1 MKIVTCHGHP
11 LPILQAH
18 AKIGATQQIYCIIT
32 NISRRITK
40 MMMLLQDIYIYVD
53 VYDSRPIIN
62 IFKNIQSDSA
72 LEVID
77 FSIEKKDSSKTKPK
91 PNKDRN
97 PYYGDLHVHTKYSFD
112 AYVFGVTASPDDAY
126 RYAKGEG
133 VKHPLGYEMKL
144 REPLDFYAVTDHGF
158 YMGMIQAYAD
168 TTTDISQNEFA
179 EPFHNLNR
187 LDNLTVESA
196 GERSNIFSSVL
207 GATIIQPYPDWHPK
221 LLKAYLTRNTQ
232 GALQSFD
239 YDIHKS
245 AWADVAR
252 SANEHNDPGHFTT
265 FIGYEFTTSTDIE
278 GGNLHRNV
286 IFNSSKASI
295 RPWTR
300 IDSINPEDLWTWQDK
315 LRDKG
320 VDTIAIPH
328 NSNGSNGQM
337 FEMESFKG
345 NALDIEYAK
354 KRMRN
359 EPLVEITQVKGTSDT
374 HPLLSPDDEWADFEI
389 MDVRVGSRPP
399 TYSKPSGSYVRE
411 AYLNGLTLEFTK
423 QGNPYKFGLI
433 GSTDTH
439 VVAASLDES
448 NFWSKVGLLDGDPEN
463 RGSVPLKEE
472 NVERLDEYMRAF
484 NQPVS
489 RVSLEQGEYANTG
502 FTQWGASGLAA
513 AWAEENTRES
523 IFNAFR
529 RKETFAT
536 TGTRIAVR
544 FFGGYNLSSI
554 DLNSESL
561 VSEAYQKGVT
571 MGSDL
576 LHNENKIPEF
586 LVWAQ
591 RDKNG
596 APLQRIQIIKGW
608 IDNNSGRPKE
618 KVFDVA
624 CSDGMQPDPIT
635 NRCPDNGARVNIND
649 CSISTNVGS
658 SELKTVWKDPE
669 FAPDDKTFYYVRVL
683 ENPTCRWSTW
693 DAIKAGY
700 KPREGLHETIQE
712 RAWSSP
718 IWYIPEQSD
727 VEVVPL
733 GGTIQLRNID

>member
-1 MKIVTCHGHP
+1 MKYLRNLI
-11 LPILQAH
+11 ILVVGLY
-18 AKIGATQQIYCIIT
+18 ILTLG
-32 NISRRITK
+32 
-40 MMMLLQDIYIYVD
+40 LIYVD
-53 VYDSRPIIN
+53 VYDSRPVISL
-62 IFKNIQSDSA
+62 FKKMQSDSA
-72 LEVID
+72 LEVVD
-77 FSIEKKDSSKTKPK
+77 FSVDSSKNSNSRPL
-91 PNKDRN
+91 PNRDRN

-126 RYAKGEG
+126 RYAKGAA

-168 TTTDISQNEFA
+168 TSTDISQNDFA

-207 GATIIQPYPDWHPK
+207 GATIIKPYPDWHPN
-221 LLKAYLTRNTQ
+221 LLKAYFSRNTQ
-232 GALQSFD
+232 GALRSFD

-252 SANEHNDPGHFTT
+252 SANEHNDPGNFTT

-286 IFNSSKASI
+286 IFESSKASI

-300 IDSINPEDLWTWQDK
+300 IDSINPEDLWTWQDR
-315 LRDKG
+315 LREKG
-320 VDTIAIPH
+320 VDTISMPH

-345 NALDIEYAK
+345 NALDVEYAE

-359 EPLVEITQVKGTSDT
+359 EPLVEITQVKGTSET

-439 VVAASLDES
+439 VVASSLDES
-448 NFWSKVGLLDGDPEN
+448 NYWSKVGLLDGDPEN

-472 NVERLDEYMRAF
+472 NVERLEEYMRAF
-484 NQPVS
+484 NQPISTVT
-489 RVSLEQGEYANTG
+489 LDQGEYANTG

-523 IFNAFR
+523 LFAAFR

-536 TGTRIAVR
+536 TGPRISVR

-561 VSEAYQKGVT
+561 VSEAYSKGVT
-571 MGSDL
+571 MGADL
-576 LHNENKIPEF
+576 LNNDDQIPEF
-586 LVWAQ
+586 IVWAL
-591 RDKNG
+591 RDMNS

-608 IDNNSGRPKE
+608 IDMNSGRPKE

-624 CSDGMQPDPIT
+624 CSDGMEPDPIT

-649 CSISTNVGS
+649 CSITSNVGS

-669 FAPDDKTFYYVRVL
+669 FKVDDKAFYYVRVL

-693 DAIKAGY
+693 DAIKSGF

-718 IWYIPEQSD
+718 IWYIPKQSE
-727 VEVVPL
+727 VEVIPL

>member
-1 MKIVTCHGHP
+1 MKYLRNLIILIVGLYVLTLG
-11 LPILQAH
+11 L
-18 AKIGATQQIYCIIT
+18 
-32 NISRRITK
+32 
-40 MMMLLQDIYIYVD
+40 IYVD
-53 VYDSRPIIN
+53 VYDSRPIISL
-62 IFKNIQSDSA
+62 FKKMQSDSA
-72 LEVID
+72 LEVVD
-77 FSIEKKDSSKTKPK
+77 FSVDSTKNSNSRPM

-126 RYAKGEG
+126 RYAKGAA

-168 TTTDISQNEFA
+168 TSTDISQNDFA

-207 GATIIQPYPDWHPK
+207 GATIIKPYPDCHPN
-221 LLKAYLTRNTQ
+221 LHKAYISRNTQ
-232 GALQSFD
+232 GALRSFD

-252 SANEHNDPGHFTT
+252 SANEHNDPGNFTT

-286 IFNSSKASI
+286 IFESSKASI

-300 IDSINPEDLWTWQDK
+300 IDSINPEDLWTWQDR
-315 LRDKG
+315 LREKG
-320 VDTIAIPH
+320 VDTISMPH

-345 NALDIEYAK
+345 NALDVEYAE

-359 EPLVEITQVKGTSDT
+359 EPLVEITQVKGTSET

-433 GSTDTH
+433 GSSDTH
-439 VVAASLDES
+439 VVASSLDES
-448 NFWSKVGLLDGDPEN
+448 NYWSKVGLLDGDPEN
-463 RGSVPLKEE
+463 RGSIPLKEE
-472 NVERLDEYMRAF
+472 NVARLEEYMRAF
-484 NQPVS
+484 NQPISTVT
-489 RVSLEQGEYANTG
+489 LEQGEYANTG

-523 IFNAFR
+523 LFAAFR

-536 TGTRIAVR
+536 TGPRISVR

-561 VSEAYQKGVT
+561 VSEAYSKGVT
-571 MGSDL
+571 MGADL
-576 LHNENKIPEF
+576 LNNDDQIPEF
-586 LVWAQ
+586 IVWAL
-591 RDKNG
+591 RDMNS

-608 IDNNSGRPKE
+608 IDMNSGRPKE

-624 CSDGMQPDPIT
+624 CSDGLEPDPIT

-649 CSISTNVGS
+649 CSITSNVGS

-669 FAPDDKTFYYVRVL
+669 FKVDDKAFYYVRVL

-693 DAIKAGY
+693 DAIKSGF

-718 IWYIPEQSD
+718 IWYIPKQSE
-727 VEVVPL
+727 VEVIPL

>member
-1 MKIVTCHGHP
+1 MKYLRNLIILIVG
-11 LPILQAH
+11 LYILTL
-18 AKIGATQQIYCIIT
+18 G
-32 NISRRITK
+32 
-40 MMMLLQDIYIYVD
+40 LVYVD
-53 VYDSRPIIN
+53 VYDSRPLISL
-62 IFKNIQSDSA
+62 FKKMQSDSA
-72 LEVID
+72 LEVVD
-77 FSIEKKDSSKTKPK
+77 FSVDSTKNSNSRPM

-126 RYAKGEG
+126 RYAKGAA

-168 TTTDISQNEFA
+168 TSTDISQNDFA

-207 GATIIQPYPDWHPK
+207 GATIIKPYPDWHPN
-221 LLKAYLTRNTQ
+221 LLKAYFSRNTQ
-232 GALQSFD
+232 GALRSFD

-252 SANEHNDPGHFTT
+252 SANEHNDPGNFTT

-286 IFNSSKASI
+286 IFESSKASI

-300 IDSINPEDLWTWQDK
+300 IDSINPEDLWTWQDR
-315 LRDKG
+315 LREKG
-320 VDTIAIPH
+320 VDTISMPH

-345 NALDIEYAK
+345 NALDVEYAE

-359 EPLVEITQVKGTSDT
+359 EPLVEITQVKGTSET

-433 GSTDTH
+433 GSSDTH
-439 VVAASLDES
+439 VVASSLDES
-448 NFWSKVGLLDGDPEN
+448 NYWSKVGLLDGDPEN

-472 NVERLDEYMRAF
+472 NVARLEEYMRAF
-484 NQPVS
+484 NQPIS
-489 RVSLEQGEYANTG
+489 TVSLEQGEYANTG

-523 IFNAFR
+523 LFAAFR

-536 TGTRIAVR
+536 TGPRISVR

-561 VSEAYQKGVT
+561 VSEAYSKGVT
-571 MGSDL
+571 MGADL
-576 LHNENKIPEF
+576 LNNDDQIPEF
-586 LVWAQ
+586 IVWAL
-591 RDKNG
+591 RDMNS

-608 IDNNSGRPKE
+608 IDMNSGRPKE

-624 CSDGMQPDPIT
+624 CSDGLEPDPIT

-649 CSISTNVGS
+649 CSISSNVGS

-669 FAPDDKTFYYVRVL
+669 FKVDDKAFYYVRVL

-693 DAIKAGY
+693 DAIKSGF

-718 IWYIPEQSD
+718 IWYIPKQSE
-727 VEVVPL
+727 VEVIPL

>member
-1 MKIVTCHGHP
+1 MKH
-11 LPILQAH
+11 LRNAILVI
-18 AKIGATQQIYCIIT
+18 IGLYVLT
-32 NISRRITK
+32 
-40 MMMLLQDIYIYVD
+40 LGLVYVD
-53 VYDSRPIIN
+53 VYDSRPIISL
-62 IFKNIQSDSA
+62 FKNIQSDSA
-72 LEVID
+72 LEVVD
-77 FSIEKKDSSKTKPK
+77 FSVEKKDSSKTKPK

-554 DLNSESL
+554 DLNSQSL

>member
-1 MKIVTCHGHP
+1 MKH
-11 LPILQAH
+11 LRNAILVI
-18 AKIGATQQIYCIIT
+18 IGIYVLT
-32 NISRRITK
+32 
-40 MMMLLQDIYIYVD
+40 LGLVYVD
-53 VYDSRPIIN
+53 VYDSRPIISL
-62 IFKNIQSDSA
+62 FKNIQSDSA
-72 LEVID
+72 LEVVD
-77 FSIEKKDSSKTKPK
+77 FSVEKKDSSKTKPK

-554 DLNSESL
+554 DLNSQSL

>member
-1 MKIVTCHGHP
+1 MKYLRNLIILIVG
-11 LPILQAH
+11 LYILTL
-18 AKIGATQQIYCIIT
+18 G
-32 NISRRITK
+32 
-40 MMMLLQDIYIYVD
+40 LVYVD
-53 VYDSRPIIN
+53 VYDSRPLISL
-62 IFKNIQSDSA
+62 FKKMQSDSA
-72 LEVID
+72 LEVVD
-77 FSIEKKDSSKTKPK
+77 FSVDSTKNSNSRPM

-126 RYAKGEG
+126 RYAKGAA

-168 TTTDISQNEFA
+168 TSTDISQNDFA

-207 GATIIQPYPDWHPK
+207 GATIIKPYPDWHPN
-221 LLKAYLTRNTQ
+221 LLKAYFSRNTQ
-232 GALQSFD
+232 GALRSFD

-252 SANEHNDPGHFTT
+252 SANEHNDPGNFTT

-286 IFNSSKASI
+286 IFESSKASI

-300 IDSINPEDLWTWQDK
+300 IDSINPEDLWTWQDR
-315 LRDKG
+315 LRQKG
-320 VDTIAIPH
+320 VDTISMPH

-345 NALDIEYAK
+345 NALDVEYAE

-359 EPLVEITQVKGTSDT
+359 EPLVEITQVKGTSET

-433 GSTDTH
+433 GSSDTH
-439 VVAASLDES
+439 VVASSLDES
-448 NFWSKVGLLDGDPEN
+448 NYWSKVGLLDGDPEN

-472 NVERLDEYMRAF
+472 NVARLEEYMRAF
-484 NQPVS
+484 NQPISTVT
-489 RVSLEQGEYANTG
+489 LEQGEYANTG

-523 IFNAFR
+523 LFAAFR

-536 TGTRIAVR
+536 TGPRISVR

-561 VSEAYQKGVT
+561 VSEAYSKGVT
-571 MGSDL
+571 MGANL
-576 LHNENKIPEF
+576 LNNDDQIPEF
-586 LVWAQ
+586 IVWAL
-591 RDKNG
+591 RDMNS

-608 IDNNSGRPKE
+608 IDMNSGRPKE

-624 CSDGMQPDPIT
+624 CSDGLEPDPIT

-649 CSISTNVGS
+649 CSITSNVGS

-669 FAPDDKTFYYVRVL
+669 FKVDDKAFYYVRVL

-693 DAIKAGY
+693 DAIKSGF

-718 IWYIPEQSD
+718 IWYIPKQSE
-727 VEVVPL
+727 VEVIPL

>member
-1 MKIVTCHGHP
+1 MKYLRNLIILIVG
-11 LPILQAH
+11 LYILTL
-18 AKIGATQQIYCIIT
+18 G
-32 NISRRITK
+32 
-40 MMMLLQDIYIYVD
+40 LVYVD
-53 VYDSRPIIN
+53 VYDSRPLISL
-62 IFKNIQSDSA
+62 FKKMQSDSA
-72 LEVID
+72 LEVVD
-77 FSIEKKDSSKTKPK
+77 FSVDSSKNSNSRPL
-91 PNKDRN
+91 PNRDRN

-126 RYAKGEG
+126 RYAKGAA

-144 REPLDFYAVTDHGF
+144 QEPLDFYAVTDHGF

-168 TTTDISQNEFA
+168 TSTDISQNDFA

-207 GATIIQPYPDWHPK
+207 GATIIKPYPDWHPN
-221 LLKAYLTRNTQ
+221 LLKAYFSRNTQ
-232 GALQSFD
+232 GALRSFD

-252 SANEHNDPGHFTT
+252 SANEHNDPGNFTT

-286 IFNSSKASI
+286 IFESSKASI

-300 IDSINPEDLWTWQDK
+300 IDSINPEDLWTWQDR
-315 LRDKG
+315 LREKG
-320 VDTIAIPH
+320 VDTISMPH

-345 NALDIEYAK
+345 NALDVEYAE

-359 EPLVEITQVKGTSDT
+359 EPLVEITQVKGTSET

-411 AYLNGLTLEFTK
+411 AYLNGLTLEFAK

-439 VVAASLDES
+439 VVASSLDES
-448 NFWSKVGLLDGDPEN
+448 NYWSKVGLLDGDPEN

-472 NVERLDEYMRAF
+472 NVARLEEYMRAF
-484 NQPVS
+484 NQPISTVT
-489 RVSLEQGEYANTG
+489 LEQGEYANTG

-523 IFNAFR
+523 LFAAFR

-536 TGTRIAVR
+536 TGPRISVR

-561 VSEAYQKGVT
+561 VSEAYSKGVT
-571 MGSDL
+571 MGADL
-576 LHNENKIPEF
+576 LNNDDQIPEF
-586 LVWAQ
+586 IVWAL
-591 RDKNG
+591 RDMNS

-608 IDNNSGRPKE
+608 IDMNSGRPKE

-624 CSDGMQPDPIT
+624 CSDGLEPDPIT

-649 CSISTNVGS
+649 CSITSNVGS

-669 FAPDDKTFYYVRVL
+669 FKVDDKAFYYVRVL

-693 DAIKAGY
+693 DAIKSGF

-718 IWYIPEQSD
+718 IWYIPKQSE
-727 VEVVPL
+727 VEVIPL

>member
-1 MKIVTCHGHP
+1 MKYLRNLIILIVG
-11 LPILQAH
+11 LYILTL
-18 AKIGATQQIYCIIT
+18 G
-32 NISRRITK
+32 
-40 MMMLLQDIYIYVD
+40 LVYVD
-53 VYDSRPIIN
+53 VYDSRPLISL
-62 IFKNIQSDSA
+62 FKKMQSDSA
-72 LEVID
+72 LEVVD
-77 FSIEKKDSSKTKPK
+77 FSVDSTKNSNSRPM

-126 RYAKGEG
+126 RYAKGAA

-168 TTTDISQNEFA
+168 TSTDISQNDFA

-207 GATIIQPYPDWHPK
+207 GATIIKPYPDWHPN
-221 LLKAYLTRNTQ
+221 LLKAYFSRNTQ
-232 GALQSFD
+232 GALRSFD

-252 SANEHNDPGHFTT
+252 SANEHNDPGNFTT

-286 IFNSSKASI
+286 IFESSKASI

-300 IDSINPEDLWTWQDK
+300 IDSINPEDLWTWQDR
-315 LRDKG
+315 LREKG
-320 VDTIAIPH
+320 VDTISMPH

-345 NALDIEYAK
+345 NALDVEYAE

-359 EPLVEITQVKGTSDT
+359 EPLVEITQVKGTSET

-433 GSTDTH
+433 GSSDTH
-439 VVAASLDES
+439 VVASSLDES
-448 NFWSKVGLLDGDPEN
+448 NYWSKVGLLDGDPEN

-472 NVERLDEYMRAF
+472 NVARLEEYMRAF
-484 NQPVS
+484 NQPISTVT
-489 RVSLEQGEYANTG
+489 LEQGEYANTG

-523 IFNAFR
+523 LFAAFR

-536 TGTRIAVR
+536 TGPRISVR

-561 VSEAYQKGVT
+561 VSEAYSKGVT
-571 MGSDL
+571 MGADL
-576 LHNENKIPEF
+576 LNNDDQIPEF
-586 LVWAQ
+586 IVWAL
-591 RDKNG
+591 RDMNS

-608 IDNNSGRPKE
+608 IDMNSGRPKE
-618 KVFDVA
+618 KVFDIA
-624 CSDGMQPDPIT
+624 CSDGLEPDPIT

-649 CSISTNVGS
+649 CSITSNVGS

-669 FAPDDKTFYYVRVL
+669 FKVDDKAFYYVRVL

-693 DAIKAGY
+693 DAIKSGF

-718 IWYIPEQSD
+718 IWYIPKQSE
-727 VEVVPL
+727 VEVIPL

>member
-1 MKIVTCHGHP
+1 MKH
-11 LPILQAH
+11 LRNAILVI
-18 AKIGATQQIYCIIT
+18 IGLYVLT
-32 NISRRITK
+32 
-40 MMMLLQDIYIYVD
+40 LGLVYVD
-53 VYDSRPIIN
+53 VYDSRPIISL
-62 IFKNIQSDSA
+62 FKNIQSDSA
-72 LEVID
+72 LEVVD
-77 FSIEKKDSSKTKPK
+77 FSVEKKDSSKTKPK

-168 TTTDISQNEFA
+168 TSTDISQNEFA

-561 VSEAYQKGVT
+561 VSQAYQKGVT

>member
-1 MKIVTCHGHP
+1 MKYLRNLIILIVG
-11 LPILQAH
+11 LYILTL
-18 AKIGATQQIYCIIT
+18 G
-32 NISRRITK
+32 
-40 MMMLLQDIYIYVD
+40 LVYVD
-53 VYDSRPIIN
+53 VYDSRPLISL
-62 IFKNIQSDSA
+62 FKKMQSDSA
-72 LEVID
+72 LEVVD
-77 FSIEKKDSSKTKPK
+77 FSVDSTKNSNSRPM

-126 RYAKGEG
+126 RYAKGAA

-168 TTTDISQNEFA
+168 TSTDISQNDFA

-207 GATIIQPYPDWHPK
+207 GATIIKPYPDWHPN
-221 LLKAYLTRNTQ
+221 LLKAYFSRNTQ
-232 GALQSFD
+232 GALRSFD

-252 SANEHNDPGHFTT
+252 SANEHNDPGNFTT

-286 IFNSSKASI
+286 IFESSKASI

-345 NALDIEYAK
+345 NALDIEYAN

-513 AWAEENTRES
+513 VWAEENTRES

-618 KVFDVA
+618 KVYDVA
-624 CSDGMQPDPIT
+624 CSDGMQPDPAT

>member
-1 MKIVTCHGHP
+1 MKH
-11 LPILQAH
+11 LRNAILVI
-18 AKIGATQQIYCIIT
+18 IGLYVLT
-32 NISRRITK
+32 
-40 MMMLLQDIYIYVD
+40 LGLVYVD
-53 VYDSRPIIN
+53 VYDSRPIISL
-62 IFKNIQSDSA
+62 FKNIQSDSA
-72 LEVID
+72 LEVVD
-77 FSIEKKDSSKTKPK
+77 FSVEKKDSSKTKPK

-133 VKHPLGYEMKL
+133 VNHPLGYEMKL

-207 GATIIQPYPDWHPK
+207 GAAIIQPYPDWHPK
-221 LLKAYLTRNTQ
+221 LLRAYLTRNTQ

-345 NALDIEYAK
+345 NALDIEYAN

-472 NVERLDEYMRAF
+472 NIERLDEYMRAF

-618 KVFDVA
+618 KVFDVV

>member
-1 MKIVTCHGHP
+1 MKH
-11 LPILQAH
+11 LRNAILVI
-18 AKIGATQQIYCIIT
+18 IGIYVLT
-32 NISRRITK
+32 
-40 MMMLLQDIYIYVD
+40 LGLVYVD
-53 VYDSRPIIN
+53 VYDSRPIISL
-62 IFKNIQSDSA
+62 FKNIQSDSA
-72 LEVID
+72 LEVVD
-77 FSIEKKDSSKTKPK
+77 FSVEKKDSSKTKPK

-126 RYAKGEG
+126 RYAKGES

-649 CSISTNVGS
+649 CSITKNVGS

>member
-1 MKIVTCHGHP
+1 MKHLRNAILVIVG
-11 LPILQAH
+11 
-18 AKIGATQQIYCIIT
+18 IYVLT
-32 NISRRITK
+32 
-40 MMMLLQDIYIYVD
+40 LGLVYVD
-53 VYDSRPIIN
+53 VYDSRPIISL
-62 IFKNIQSDSA
+62 FKNIQSDSA
-72 LEVID
+72 LEVVD
-77 FSIEKKDSSKTKPK
+77 FSVEKKDSSKTKTKPK

-168 TTTDISQNEFA
+168 TSTDISQNEFA

>member
-1 MKIVTCHGHP
+1 MKYLRNLIILIVG
-11 LPILQAH
+11 LYILTL
-18 AKIGATQQIYCIIT
+18 G
-32 NISRRITK
+32 
-40 MMMLLQDIYIYVD
+40 LVYVD
-53 VYDSRPIIN
+53 VYDSRPLISL
-62 IFKNIQSDSA
+62 FKKMQSDSA
-72 LEVID
+72 LEVVD
-77 FSIEKKDSSKTKPK
+77 FSVDSTKNSNSRPM

-126 RYAKGEG
+126 RYAKGAA

-168 TTTDISQNEFA
+168 TSTDISQNDFA

-207 GATIIQPYPDWHPK
+207 GATIIKPYPDWHPN
-221 LLKAYLTRNTQ
+221 LLKAYFSRNTQ
-232 GALQSFD
+232 GALRSFD

-252 SANEHNDPGHFTT
+252 SANEHNDPGNFTT

-278 GGNLHRNV
+278 GGNIHRNV
-286 IFNSSKASI
+286 IFESSKASI

-300 IDSINPEDLWTWQDK
+300 IDSINPEDLWTWQDR
-315 LRDKG
+315 LREKG
-320 VDTIAIPH
+320 VDTISMPH

-345 NALDIEYAK
+345 NALDVEYAE

-359 EPLVEITQVKGTSDT
+359 EPLVEITQVKGTSET

-439 VVAASLDES
+439 VVASSLDES
-448 NFWSKVGLLDGDPEN
+448 NYWSKVGLLDGDPEN

-472 NVERLDEYMRAF
+472 NVARLEEYMRAF
-484 NQPVS
+484 NQPIS
-489 RVSLEQGEYANTG
+489 TVSLEQGEYANTG

-523 IFNAFR
+523 LFAAFR

-536 TGTRIAVR
+536 TGPRISVR

-561 VSEAYQKGVT
+561 VSEAYSKGVT
-571 MGSDL
+571 MGADL
-576 LHNENKIPEF
+576 LNNDDQIPEF
-586 LVWAQ
+586 IVWAL
-591 RDKNG
+591 RDMNS

-608 IDNNSGRPKE
+608 IDMNSGRPKE

-624 CSDGMQPDPIT
+624 CSDGLEPDPIT

-649 CSISTNVGS
+649 CSITSNVGS

-669 FAPDDKTFYYVRVL
+669 FKVDDKAFYYVRVL

-693 DAIKAGY
+693 DAIKSGF

-718 IWYIPEQSD
+718 IWYIPKQSE
-727 VEVVPL
+727 VEVIPL

>member
-1 MKIVTCHGHP
+1 MKH
-11 LPILQAH
+11 LRNAILVI
-18 AKIGATQQIYCIIT
+18 IGLYVLT
-32 NISRRITK
+32 
-40 MMMLLQDIYIYVD
+40 LGLVYVD
-53 VYDSRPIIN
+53 VYDSRPIISL
-62 IFKNIQSDSA
+62 FKNIQSDSA
-72 LEVID
+72 LEVVD
-77 FSIEKKDSSKTKPK
+77 FSVEKKDSSKTKPK

-554 DLNSESL
+554 DLNSQSL
-561 VSEAYQKGVT
+561 VSEAYEKGVT

>member
-1 MKIVTCHGHP
+1 MKYLRNLIILIVGLYVLTLG
-11 LPILQAH
+11 LV
-18 AKIGATQQIYCIIT
+18 
-32 NISRRITK
+32 
-40 MMMLLQDIYIYVD
+40 YVD
-53 VYDSRPIIN
+53 VYDSRPIISL
-62 IFKNIQSDSA
+62 FKKMQSDSA

-77 FSIEKKDSSKTKPK
+77 FSVDSSKNSNSRPL

-126 RYAKGEG
+126 RYAKGAA

-168 TTTDISQNEFA
+168 TSTDISQNDFA

-207 GATIIQPYPDWHPK
+207 GATIIKPYPDWHPN
-221 LLKAYLTRNTQ
+221 LLKAYFSRNTQ
-232 GALQSFD
+232 GALRSFD

-252 SANEHNDPGHFTT
+252 SANEHNDPGNFTT
-265 FIGYEFTTSTDIE
+265 FIGYEFTTSTNIE

-286 IFNSSKASI
+286 IFESSKASI

-300 IDSINPEDLWTWQDK
+300 IDSINPEDLWTWQDR

-320 VDTIAIPH
+320 VDTISMPH

-337 FEMESFKG
+337 FEMETFKG
-345 NALDIEYAK
+345 NALDVEYAK

-359 EPLVEITQVKGTSDT
+359 EPLVEITQVKGTSET

-433 GSTDTH
+433 GSSDTH
-439 VVAASLDES
+439 VVASSLDES
-448 NFWSKVGLLDGDPEN
+448 NYWSKVGLLDGDPEN

-472 NVERLDEYMRAF
+472 NIARLDEYMRAF
-484 NQPVS
+484 NQPIS
-489 RVSLEQGEYANTG
+489 TVSLEQGEYANTG

-523 IFNAFR
+523 LFAAFR

-536 TGTRIAVR
+536 TGPRISVR

-561 VSEAYQKGVT
+561 VSEAYSKGVT
-571 MGSDL
+571 MGADL
-576 LHNENKIPEF
+576 LNNDDQIPEF
-586 LVWAQ
+586 IVWAL
-591 RDKNG
+591 RDKNS

-608 IDNNSGRPKE
+608 IDVNSGRPKE

-624 CSDGMQPDPIT
+624 CSDGLEPDPVT

-649 CSISTNVGS
+649 CSITSNVGS

-669 FAPDDKTFYYVRVL
+669 FKVDDKTFYYVRVL

-693 DAIKAGY
+693 DAIKSGF
-700 KPREGLHETIQE
+700 KPREDLHETIQE

-718 IWYIPEQSD
+718 IWYIPKQSE
-727 VEVVPL
+727 VEVIPL

>member
-1 MKIVTCHGHP
+1 MKYLRNLIILIVG
-11 LPILQAH
+11 LYILTL
-18 AKIGATQQIYCIIT
+18 G
-32 NISRRITK
+32 
-40 MMMLLQDIYIYVD
+40 LVYVD
-53 VYDSRPIIN
+53 VYDSRPLISL
-62 IFKNIQSDSA
+62 FKKMQSDSA
-72 LEVID
+72 LEVVD
-77 FSIEKKDSSKTKPK
+77 FSVDSTKNSNSRPM

-126 RYAKGEG
+126 RYAKGAA

-168 TTTDISQNEFA
+168 TSTDISQNDFA

-207 GATIIQPYPDWHPK
+207 GATIIKPYPDWHPN
-221 LLKAYLTRNTQ
+221 LLKAYFSRNTQ
-232 GALQSFD
+232 GALRSFD

-252 SANEHNDPGHFTT
+252 SANEHNDPGNFTT

-286 IFNSSKASI
+286 IFESSKASI

-300 IDSINPEDLWTWQDK
+300 IDSINPEDLWTWQDR
-315 LRDKG
+315 LREKG
-320 VDTIAIPH
+320 VDTISMPH

-345 NALDIEYAK
+345 NALDVEYAE

-359 EPLVEITQVKGTSDT
+359 EPLVEITQVKGTSET

-433 GSTDTH
+433 GSSDTH
-439 VVAASLDES
+439 VVASSLDES
-448 NFWSKVGLLDGDPEN
+448 NYWSKVGLLDGDPEN

-472 NVERLDEYMRAF
+472 NVARLEEYMRAF
-484 NQPVS
+484 NQPISTVT
-489 RVSLEQGEYANTG
+489 LEQGEYANTG

-523 IFNAFR
+523 LFAAFR

-536 TGTRIAVR
+536 TGPRISVR

-561 VSEAYQKGVT
+561 VSEAYSKGVT
-571 MGSDL
+571 MGADL
-576 LHNENKIPEF
+576 LNNDDQIPEF
-586 LVWAQ
+586 IVWAL
-591 RDKNG
+591 RDMNS

-608 IDNNSGRPKE
+608 IDMNSGRPKE

-624 CSDGMQPDPIT
+624 CSDGLEPDPIT

-649 CSISTNVGS
+649 CSITSNIGS

-669 FAPDDKTFYYVRVL
+669 FKVDDKAFYYVRVL

-693 DAIKAGY
+693 DAIKSGF

-718 IWYIPEQSD
+718 IWYIPKQSE
-727 VEVVPL
+727 VEVIPL

>member
-1 MKIVTCHGHP
+1 MKY
-11 LPILQAH
+11 LRNAILVI
-18 AKIGATQQIYCIIT
+18 IGIYVLT
-32 NISRRITK
+32 
-40 MMMLLQDIYIYVD
+40 LGLVYVD
-53 VYDSRPIIN
+53 VYDSRPIISL
-62 IFKNIQSDSA
+62 FKNIQSDSA
-72 LEVID
+72 LEVVD
-77 FSIEKKDSSKTKPK
+77 FSVEKKDSSKTKPK

-168 TTTDISQNEFA
+168 TSTDISQNEFA

>member
-1 MKIVTCHGHP
+1 MKHVRNTFLVFVG
-11 LPILQAH
+11 LYIL
-18 AKIGATQQIYCIIT
+18 TL
-32 NISRRITK
+32 
-40 MMMLLQDIYIYVD
+40 MFIYVD
-53 VYDSRPIIN
+53 VYDSRPLISL
-62 IFKNIQSDSA
+62 FKKIQSNSA
-72 LEVID
+72 LEVVD
-77 FSIEKKDSSKTKPK
+77 FSVKKNESLKPK
-91 PNKDRN
+91 PKANKDRN

-126 RYAKGEG
+126 RYAKGESI
-133 VKHPLGYEMKL
+133 KHPLGYEMKL

-168 TTTDISQNEFA
+168 TSTDISQNDFA
-179 EPFHNLNR
+179 KPFHNLND

-196 GERSNIFSSVL
+196 AVRTNIFSSVL
-207 GATIIQPYPDWHPK
+207 GATIIQPYPDWHPQ
-221 LLKAYLTRNTQ
+221 LLRAYFTRNTQ
-232 GALQSFD
+232 TALRSFD

-300 IDSINPEDLWTWQDK
+300 IDSINPEDLWTWQDR
-315 LRDKG
+315 LREKG

-328 NSNGSNGQM
+328 NSNGSNGEM
-337 FEMESFKG
+337 FEMETFKG
-345 NALDIEYAK
+345 NAINIEYAK

-359 EPLVEITQVKGTSDT
+359 EPIVEITQVKGTSET
-374 HPLLSPDDEWADFEI
+374 HPLLSPDDDWADFEI
-389 MDVRVGSRPP
+389 MDTRVGSIPP

-411 AYLNGLTLEFTK
+411 AYLNGLTLDFTR

-439 VVAASLDES
+439 VAASSLDES
-448 NFWSKVGLLDGDPEN
+448 NYWSKVGLLDGDSQN
-463 RGSVPLKEE
+463 RGSVPLEDE
-472 NVERLDEYMRAF
+472 NVEILEEYTRAF
-484 NQPVS
+484 SQPLSTVNFN
-489 RVSLEQGEYANTG
+489 QGEYANTG
-502 FTQWGASGLAA
+502 FTQWGASGLAV

-544 FFGGYNLSSI
+544 FFGGFNLSLI
-554 DLNSESL
+554 DMDSESL
-561 VSEAYQKGVT
+561 VADAYSKGVT

-576 LHNENKIPEF
+576 LSVEGQTPEF
-586 LVWAQ
+586 IVWAQ
-591 RDKNG
+591 KDKNG
-596 APLQRIQIIKGW
+596 APLQRVQIIKGW
-608 IDNNSGRPKE
+608 IDMASGRPKE
-618 KVFDVA
+618 KIFDVA
-624 CSDGMQPDPIT
+624 CSDGLEPDPNT
-635 NRCPDNGARVNIND
+635 NKCPDNGAKVNIND
-649 CSISTNVGS
+649 CSISSNVGS
-658 SELKTVWKDPE
+658 SELKTIWKDPE
-669 FAPDDKTFYYVRVL
+669 FVPENKSFYYVRVL

-693 DAIKAGY
+693 DAIKSGY
-700 KPREGLHETIQE
+700 KPREDLHETIQE
-712 RAWSSP
+712 RAWTSP
-718 IWYIPEQSD
+718 IWFIPEESN
-727 VEVVPL
+727 VEVIPL

>member
-1 MKIVTCHGHP
+1 MKYLKKLLFVI
-11 LPILQAH
+11 
-18 AKIGATQQIYCIIT
+18 IGLYIIT
-32 NISRRITK
+32 
-40 MMMLLQDIYIYVD
+40 LGLVYVD
-53 VYDSRPIIN
+53 VYDSRPIVSL
-62 IFKNIQSDSA
+62 FKKLQSDSA
-72 LEVID
+72 LEIAD
-77 FSIEKKDSSKTKPK
+77 FSVEKIDTKKVKPA

-97 PYYGDLHVHTKYSFD
+97 AYYGDLHVHTKYSFD

-126 RYAKGEG
+126 RYAKGDG
-133 VKHPLGYEMKL
+133 IKHPLGYEMKL
-144 REPLDFYAVTDHGF
+144 REPLDFYSVTDHGF

-168 TTTDISQNEFA
+168 TSTDISQNDFA

-187 LDNLTVESA
+187 MENLTVESA

-221 LLKAYLTRNTQ
+221 LLRAYLTRNTQ
-232 GALQSFD
+232 LALKSFD

-245 AWADVAR
+245 AWADIAR

-286 IFNSSKASI
+286 IFDSSKASI

-300 IDSINPEDLWTWQDK
+300 IDSINPEDLWTWQDR
-315 LRDKG
+315 LREKG
-320 VDTIAIPH
+320 IDTISMPH

-345 NALDIEYAK
+345 NALNIDYAE

-359 EPLVEITQVKGTSDT
+359 EPIVEITQVKGTSET
-374 HPLLSPDDEWADFEI
+374 HPLLSPDDDWADFEI

-399 TYSKPSGSYVRE
+399 TFSKPSGSYVRE

-433 GSTDTH
+433 GSSDTH
-439 VVAASLDES
+439 TGAGSFDES
-448 NFWSKVGLLDGDPEN
+448 NYWSKVGLLDGDPEN
-463 RGSVPLKEE
+463 RGSVPLKQE
-472 NVERLDEYMRAF
+472 NVERLEEYMRAF
-484 NQPVS
+484 NQPIS
-489 RVSLEQGEYANTG
+489 TVSLEQGEYANTG

-513 AWAEENTRES
+513 VWAEENTRES

-536 TGTRIAVR
+536 TGSRIAVR
-544 FFGGYNLSSI
+544 FFGGFDLSSI
-554 DLNSESL
+554 DLNSDSI
-561 VSEAYQKGVT
+561 VAEAYAKGVT

-576 LHNENKIPEF
+576 LHFNNKTPEF
-586 LVWAQ
+586 IIWAQ

-596 APLQRIQIIKGW
+596 APLQRLQIIKGW
-608 IDNNSGRPKE
+608 IDVNSGRPKE
-618 KVFDVA
+618 KVFDIA
-624 CSDGMQPDPIT
+624 CSDGLEPDPTT
-635 NRCPDNGARVNIND
+635 NRCPDNGAKVNIND
-649 CSISTNVGS
+649 CSITNNVGA
-658 SELKTVWKDPE
+658 SELKTLWKDPE
-669 FAPDDKTFYYVRVL
+669 FVPEDKSFYYVRVL

-693 DAIKAGY
+693 DAIKAGH
-700 KPREGLHETIQE
+700 KPREDLHETIQE

-727 VEVVPL
+727 VDVIPL

>member
-1 MKIVTCHGHP
+1 MKY
-11 LPILQAH
+11 LRNAILVI
-18 AKIGATQQIYCIIT
+18 IG
-32 NISRRITK
+32 
-40 MMMLLQDIYIYVD
+40 LYILTLGLVYVD
-53 VYDSRPIIN
+53 VYDSRPIISL
-62 IFKNIQSDSA
+62 FKNIQSDSA
-72 LEVID
+72 LEVVD
-77 FSIEKKDSSKTKPK
+77 FSVEKKDSSKTKPK

-168 TTTDISQNEFA
+168 TSTDISQNEFA

>member
-1 MKIVTCHGHP
+1 MKYLRNLIILIVG
-11 LPILQAH
+11 LYILTL
-18 AKIGATQQIYCIIT
+18 G
-32 NISRRITK
+32 
-40 MMMLLQDIYIYVD
+40 LVYVD
-53 VYDSRPIIN
+53 VYDSRPLISL
-62 IFKNIQSDSA
+62 FKKMQSDSA
-72 LEVID
+72 LEVVD
-77 FSIEKKDSSKTKPK
+77 FSVDSTKNSNSRPM

-126 RYAKGEG
+126 RYAKGAA

-168 TTTDISQNEFA
+168 TSTDISQNDFA

-207 GATIIQPYPDWHPK
+207 GATIIKPYPDWHPN
-221 LLKAYLTRNTQ
+221 LLKAYFSRNTQ
-232 GALQSFD
+232 GALRSFD

-252 SANEHNDPGHFTT
+252 SANEHNDPGNFTT

-286 IFNSSKASI
+286 IFESSKASI

-300 IDSINPEDLWTWQDK
+300 IDSINPEDLWTWQDR
-315 LRDKG
+315 LREKG
-320 VDTIAIPH
+320 VDTISMPH

-345 NALDIEYAK
+345 NALDVEYAE

-359 EPLVEITQVKGTSDT
+359 EPLVEITQVKGTSET

-433 GSTDTH
+433 GSSDTH
-439 VVAASLDES
+439 VVASSLDES
-448 NFWSKVGLLDGDPEN
+448 NYWSKVGLLDGDPEN
-463 RGSVPLKEE
+463 RGSIPLKEE
-472 NVERLDEYMRAF
+472 NVARLEEYMRAF
-484 NQPVS
+484 NQPISTVT
-489 RVSLEQGEYANTG
+489 LEQGEYANTG

-523 IFNAFR
+523 LFAAFR

-536 TGTRIAVR
+536 TGPRISVR

-561 VSEAYQKGVT
+561 VSEAYSKGVT
-571 MGSDL
+571 MGADL
-576 LHNENKIPEF
+576 LNNDDQIPEF
-586 LVWAQ
+586 IVWAL
-591 RDKNG
+591 RDMNS

-608 IDNNSGRPKE
+608 IDMNSGRPKE
-618 KVFDVA
+618 KVFDIA
-624 CSDGMQPDPIT
+624 CSDGLEPDPIT

-649 CSISTNVGS
+649 CSITSNVGS

-669 FAPDDKTFYYVRVL
+669 FKVDDKAFYYVRVL

-693 DAIKAGY
+693 DAIKSGF

-718 IWYIPEQSD
+718 IWYIPKQSE
-727 VEVVPL
+727 VEVIPL

>member
-1 MKIVTCHGHP
+1 MKYLRNLIILIVG
-11 LPILQAH
+11 LYILTL
-18 AKIGATQQIYCIIT
+18 G
-32 NISRRITK
+32 
-40 MMMLLQDIYIYVD
+40 LVYVD
-53 VYDSRPIIN
+53 VYDSRPLISL
-62 IFKNIQSDSA
+62 FKKMQSDSA
-72 LEVID
+72 LEVVD
-77 FSIEKKDSSKTKPK
+77 FSVDSTKNSNSRPM

-126 RYAKGEG
+126 RYAKGAA

-168 TTTDISQNEFA
+168 TSTDISQNDFA

-207 GATIIQPYPDWHPK
+207 GATIIKPYPDWHPN
-221 LLKAYLTRNTQ
+221 LLKAYFSRNTQ
-232 GALQSFD
+232 GALRSFD

-252 SANEHNDPGHFTT
+252 SANEHNDPGNFTT

-286 IFNSSKASI
+286 IFESSKASI

-300 IDSINPEDLWTWQDK
+300 IDSINPEDLWTWQDR
-315 LRDKG
+315 LRERG
-320 VDTIAIPH
+320 VDTISMPH

-345 NALDIEYAK
+345 NALDVEYAE

-359 EPLVEITQVKGTSDT
+359 EPLVEITQVKGTSET

-433 GSTDTH
+433 GSSDTH
-439 VVAASLDES
+439 VVASSLDES
-448 NFWSKVGLLDGDPEN
+448 NYWSKVGLLDGDPEN

-472 NVERLDEYMRAF
+472 NVARLEEYMRAF
-484 NQPVS
+484 NQPIS
-489 RVSLEQGEYANTG
+489 TVSLEQGEYANTG

-523 IFNAFR
+523 LFAAFR

-536 TGTRIAVR
+536 TGPRISVR

-561 VSEAYQKGVT
+561 VSEAYSKGVT
-571 MGSDL
+571 MGADL
-576 LHNENKIPEF
+576 LNNDDQIPEF
-586 LVWAQ
+586 IVWAL
-591 RDKNG
+591 RDMNS

-608 IDNNSGRPKE
+608 IDMNSGRPKE

-624 CSDGMQPDPIT
+624 CSDGLEPDPIT

-649 CSISTNVGS
+649 CSITSNVGS

-669 FAPDDKTFYYVRVL
+669 FKVDDKAFYYVRVL

-693 DAIKAGY
+693 DAIKSGF

-718 IWYIPEQSD
+718 IWYIPKQSE
-727 VEVVPL
+727 VEVIPL

>member
-1 MKIVTCHGHP
+1 MKYLRNLI
-11 LPILQAH
+11 ILVV
-18 AKIGATQQIYCIIT
+18 GLYVLT
-32 NISRRITK
+32 
-40 MMMLLQDIYIYVD
+40 LGLIYVD
-53 VYDSRPIIN
+53 VYDSRPVISL
-62 IFKNIQSDSA
+62 FKKMQSDSA
-72 LEVID
+72 LEVVD
-77 FSIEKKDSSKTKPK
+77 FSVDSSKNSNSRPL
-91 PNKDRN
+91 PNRDRN

-126 RYAKGEG
+126 RYAKGAA

-144 REPLDFYAVTDHGF
+144 QEPLDFYAVTDHGF

-168 TTTDISQNEFA
+168 TSTDISQNDFA

-207 GATIIQPYPDWHPK
+207 GATIIKPYPDWHPN
-221 LLKAYLTRNTQ
+221 LLKAYFSRNTQ
-232 GALQSFD
+232 GALRSFD

-252 SANEHNDPGHFTT
+252 SANEHNDPGNFTT

-286 IFNSSKASI
+286 IFESSKASI

-300 IDSINPEDLWTWQDK
+300 IDSINPEDLWTWQDR
-315 LRDKG
+315 LREKG
-320 VDTIAIPH
+320 VDTISMPH

-345 NALDIEYAK
+345 NALDVEYAE

-359 EPLVEITQVKGTSDT
+359 EPLVEITQVKGTSET

-439 VVAASLDES
+439 VVASSLDES
-448 NFWSKVGLLDGDPEN
+448 NYWSKVGLLDGDPEN

-472 NVERLDEYMRAF
+472 NVERLEEYMRAF
-484 NQPVS
+484 NQPISTVT
-489 RVSLEQGEYANTG
+489 LDQGEYANTG

-523 IFNAFR
+523 LFAAFR

-536 TGTRIAVR
+536 TGPRISVR

-561 VSEAYQKGVT
+561 VSEAYSKGVT
-571 MGSDL
+571 MGADL
-576 LHNENKIPEF
+576 LNNDDQIPEF
-586 LVWAQ
+586 IVWAL
-591 RDKNG
+591 RDMNS

-608 IDNNSGRPKE
+608 IDMNSGRPKE

-624 CSDGMQPDPIT
+624 CSDGLEPDPIT

-649 CSISTNVGS
+649 CSITSNVGS

-669 FAPDDKTFYYVRVL
+669 FKVDDKAFYYVRVL

-693 DAIKAGY
+693 DAIKSGF

-718 IWYIPEQSD
+718 IWYIPKQSE
-727 VEVVPL
+727 VEVIPL

>member
-1 MKIVTCHGHP
+1 MKYLRNLIILIVG
-11 LPILQAH
+11 LYILTL
-18 AKIGATQQIYCIIT
+18 G
-32 NISRRITK
+32 
-40 MMMLLQDIYIYVD
+40 LVYVD
-53 VYDSRPIIN
+53 VYDSRPLISL
-62 IFKNIQSDSA
+62 FKKMQSDSA
-72 LEVID
+72 LEVVD
-77 FSIEKKDSSKTKPK
+77 FSVDSTKNSNSRPM

-126 RYAKGEG
+126 RYAKGAA

-168 TTTDISQNEFA
+168 TSTDISQNDFA

-207 GATIIQPYPDWHPK
+207 GATIIKPYPDWHPN
-221 LLKAYLTRNTQ
+221 LLKAYFSRNTQ
-232 GALQSFD
+232 GALRSFD

-252 SANEHNDPGHFTT
+252 SANEHNDPGNFTT

-286 IFNSSKASI
+286 IFESSKASI

-300 IDSINPEDLWTWQDK
+300 IDSINPEDLWTWQDR
-315 LRDKG
+315 LREKG
-320 VDTIAIPH
+320 VDTISMPH

-345 NALDIEYAK
+345 NALDVEYAE

-359 EPLVEITQVKGTSDT
+359 EPLVEITQVKGTSET

-439 VVAASLDES
+439 VVASSLDES
-448 NFWSKVGLLDGDPEN
+448 NYWSKVGLLDGDPEN

-472 NVERLDEYMRAF
+472 NVARLEEYMRAF
-484 NQPVS
+484 NQPISTVT
-489 RVSLEQGEYANTG
+489 LEQGEYANTG

-523 IFNAFR
+523 LFAAFR

-536 TGTRIAVR
+536 TGPRISVR

-561 VSEAYQKGVT
+561 VSEAYSKGVT
-571 MGSDL
+571 MGADL
-576 LHNENKIPEF
+576 LNNDDQIPEF
-586 LVWAQ
+586 IVWAL
-591 RDKNG
+591 RDMNS

-608 IDNNSGRPKE
+608 IDMNSGRPKE

-624 CSDGMQPDPIT
+624 CSDGLEPDPIT

-649 CSISTNVGS
+649 CSITSNVGS

-669 FAPDDKTFYYVRVL
+669 FKVDDKAFYYVRVL

-693 DAIKAGY
+693 DAIKSGF

-718 IWYIPEQSD
+718 IWYIPKQSE
-727 VEVVPL
+727 VEVIPL

>member
-1 MKIVTCHGHP
+1 MKHLRNVILVIVG
-11 LPILQAH
+11 
-18 AKIGATQQIYCIIT
+18 IYVLT
-32 NISRRITK
+32 
-40 MMMLLQDIYIYVD
+40 LGLVYVD
-53 VYDSRPIIN
+53 VYDSRPIISL
-62 IFKNIQSDSA
+62 FKNIQSDSA
-72 LEVID
+72 LKVVD
-77 FSIEKKDSSKTKPK
+77 FSVEKKDSSKTKPK

-596 APLQRIQIIKGW
+596 ASLQRIQIIKGW